1 MREAQGV
8 VMRSMWATLI
18 LGLWLMVSPFVLI
31 LVNRRVLTVLWEDLI
46 LGFAV
51 ATFSLFPILSRKKG
65 QYIFADWL
73 IGACGLLA
81 LLNPFLYAYANA
93 PVARWNNILLGGIIF
108 LLAIYQDWKDERSVS
123 SPAAQTHDE
132 PIENT
137 GDRMTGTD
145 DKRRI

>member
-1 MREAQGV
+1 
-8 VMRSMWATLI
+8 MRSMWTTLV

-31 LVNRRVLTVLWEDLI
+31 LVNRLALTVLWEDLL

-51 ATFSLFPILSRKKG
+51 ATFSLFRLLSRRKG
-65 QYIFADWL
+65 QYIVADWL
-73 IGACGLLA
+73 IGTGGLLA
-81 LLNPFLYAYANA
+81 LLNPFLFSYSNA
-93 PVARWNNILLGGIIF
+93 TAARWNNILLGGIIF

-123 SPAAQTHDE
+123 GPAAQTHDE
-132 PIENT
+132 PIANT